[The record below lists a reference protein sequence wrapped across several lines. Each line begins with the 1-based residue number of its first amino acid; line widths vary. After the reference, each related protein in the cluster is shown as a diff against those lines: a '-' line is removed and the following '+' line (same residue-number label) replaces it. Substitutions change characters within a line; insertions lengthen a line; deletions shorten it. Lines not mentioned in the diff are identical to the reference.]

1 MSNINQ
7 VDVVP
12 TERDDDD
19 YDQQRHDDEVADD
32 LFYTF
37 LGTDDVMRF
46 REDYE

>member
-19 YDQQRHDDEVADD
+19 YDQERYDNEVADD

-37 LGTDDVMRF
+37 LGADDDMRNG
-46 REDYE
+46 EDYE